1 MPFRITNRA
10 KQLLVVPLNGGDALH
25 LAPGESSAP
34 VEDYE
39 LQNNARVEKLL
50 RSNFVELTEEGS
62 PGREAPQPRPRGKRG

>member
-10 KQLLVVPLNGGDALH
+10 KQLLVVPLNGGDAIH

-39 LQNNARVEKLL
+39 LQNNAHVEKLML
-50 RSNFVELTEEGS
+50 NNFVELAQEG
-62 PGREAPQPRPRGKRG
+62 PPAQAAPQPRTRGRRE